1 MGQVTVTL
9 NGKKVVTDSNKTI
22 LDLARENGISIPTL
36 CHDSRLEP
44 YGSCRVCLVKV
55 EGARTYLPSC
65 STKVTDGMVIDTES
79 EDVKNARKMSLSL
92 LISDHYG
99 DCVSPCSQKCPANI
113 DIQGYIALIAAKKYQ
128 EAVKL
133 IKEKLPMPLAI
144 GRICPHT
151 CETVCRRNKVEQ
163 PVAINNLKRF
173 AADYDLATG
182 HPYMPEKQPPKG
194 KKVAVIGSG
203 PAGLSASY
211 YLAVMGYDVTIFERE
226 KKAGGMLRYGIPE
239 YRLPKK
245 ILDEEIKLILDLG
258 VKIEYSKELGKDFTI
273 DDLKKQGF
281 SAVFLGLGAQKSMDM
296 RVEGENIEGVESGIG
311 FLHRV
316 AEGEDI
322 PDLNGKTVI
331 VVGGGNT
338 AMDAA
343 RTSIRLGAKEVIVL
357 YRRTR
362 KEMPAN
368 DYEIEE
374 AEEEGVKF
382 QYLAA
387 PVKVGKEGESLDV
400 ECIKMELGEPDASG
414 RRRPIPIEG
423 SNYHIKCDLLIK
435 AIGQRPDLSGVS
447 NEKLISERDRLKA
460 DPQTGVT
467 EDPFVFGGGDCV
479 IGAATAVEAIA
490 GGRKAAYSIDQ
501 YLTTGK
507 VLPYSFDFI
516 ISKGKLEEIPDEY
529 FKVYDEAPRVKMP
542 AVAPSERI
550 HDFREIELGLS
561 EEQALKEAARC
572 LECGCN
578 EGFSCKLRVHST
590 EYNVSQ
596 DDFTGAVNHYSEYGN
611 LTADHPVIIRD
622 QNKCIKCGICVRYCD
637 EIKGLGVFGFVRRG
651 FETEISPSFYH
662 ELVDTQCDFCGG
674 CADACPTGAL
684 SINPFTPKPGP
695 FKTEKIS
702 GYCTECPLHCEL
714 EYNVYENT
722 LIRVGAVNTAGE
734 NDGSLCVRGRFNY
747 KYLQPE
753 NRETRHLIYTPGS
766 SVNPISREEALS
778 KAIEYLKE
786 SERPLI
792 VTSTNLLNEEYRLIH
807 EISNRLTNCA
817 VVHIPTDRADSFNSP
832 IPVYG
837 KSAMFE
843 EKLERIEVPSLKEL
857 EKTENILLFNIKPAR
872 SFSILELKLR
882 KAVKNG
888 NRVFSINEDPLQLD
902 SILTAS
908 YRIKS
913 SYYTDFVKLLGKAVL
928 NSTEASGEPAEYFKN
943 SEFDTGLLAKIMIK
957 EQKVASL
964 VKHLVSDESLAIIV
978 DEDTTC
984 TETVEA
990 LINLAL
996 IVKGSKFL
1004 ALSRGANPNGAIP
1017 YLKNIKTGDSEF
1029 ALSEDLINSADTI
1042 FMYKTS
1048 GIKAGSK
1055 QRIINFD
1062 YKPAETFGYEGV
1074 FIPAAGPLEMNGTIT
1089 HFNNSTI
1096 KVSKVLEPPPSVEDT
1111 SFLRD
1116 LLEKL

>member
-9 NGKKVVTDSNKTI
+9 NGKKVVTDSDKTI
-22 LDLARENGISIPTL
+22 LDVARENGIEIPTL
-36 CHDSRLEP
+36 CHDKRLEP

-65 STKVTDGMVIDTES
+65 STKVSDGMVIDTES

-133 IKEKLPMPLAI
+133 IKEKLPMPLTI

-182 HPYMPEKQPPKG
+182 NPYMPEKQPSKG

-211 YLAVMGYDVTIFERE
+211 YLAVKGYDVTIFERE

-245 ILDEEIKLILDLG
+245 ILDKEIDLILKLG
-258 VKIEYSKELGKDFTI
+258 VKIEYLKELGKDFTI
-273 DDLKKQGF
+273 EDLKNQGY

-296 RVEGENIEGVESGIG
+296 RVEGENTEGVESGIG
-311 FLHRV
+311 FLHKV
-316 AEGEDI
+316 AEGENV
-322 PDLNGKTVI
+322 PDLNGKRVI

-343 RTSIRLGAKEVIVL
+343 RTSLRLGASEVIVL

-374 AEEEGVKF
+374 AEEEGIKF
-382 QYLAA
+382 QYLSA
-387 PVKVGKEGESLDV
+387 PVKVLKSGDKLDV
-400 ECIKMELGEPDASG
+400 ECIKMQLGEPDASG

-423 SNYHIKCDLLIK
+423 SNYHITCDLLIK
-435 AIGQRPDLSGVS
+435 AIGQRPDLTGVN

-460 DPQTGVT
+460 NPETGVT

-490 GGRKAAYSIDQ
+490 GGRKAAFSIDQ

-507 VLPYSFDFI
+507 INPYTMDFI
-516 ISKGKLEEIPDEY
+516 ISKGKLDEIPDEY
-529 FKVYDEAPRVKMP
+529 FEVYEKSPRAKMP
-542 AVAPSERI
+542 AVPPEERI
-550 HDFREIELGLS
+550 HDFREIELGLT

-578 EGFSCKLRVHST
+578 EGFSCKLRDHST
-590 EYNVSQ
+590 EYKVDQ
-596 DDFTGAVNHYSEYGN
+596 DDFVGAINHYDEYGN
-611 LTADHPVIIRD
+611 LTANHPVIIRD

-695 FKTEKIS
+695 FKTEKVEGKCIHCS
-702 GYCTECPLHCEL
+702 LHCSL
-714 EYNVYENT
+714 EYNIYDNM
-722 LIRVGAVNTAGE
+722 LIRIGAVNVKGE
-734 NDGSLCVRGRFNY
+734 NDGSLCVKGRFGY
-747 KYLQPE
+747 DFILPE
-753 NRETRHLIYTPGS
+753 NRETRYLYYTDGGS
-766 SVNPISREEALS
+766 SKELKREEALA
-778 KAIEYLKE
+778 KAVQILKDAKNIAI
-786 SERPLI
+786 L
-792 VTSTNLLNEEYRLIH
+792 TSTNVTNEEYKLLDT
-807 EISNRLTNCA
+807 ISNRLNNVKTFT
-817 VVHIPTDRADSFNSP
+817 IPYDIAEKIEFPLTLYGKKAGYTEDIKKIQINSLNDIENADST
-832 IPVYG
+832 I
-837 KSAMFE
+837 
-843 EKLERIEVPSLKEL
+843 
-857 EKTENILLFNIKPAR
+857 LFNINPAR
-872 SFSILELKLR
+872 NYSILELKLR
-882 KAVKNG
+882 KAIKKG
-888 NRVFSINEDPLQLD
+888 KYVFSINENPIQIDNILSSTFRVKKQFQNDLLVLIGKIIAEKLETKNKYKDYFNSKDFNKNIISNIRIKEKKILDIID
-902 SILTAS
+902 SIL
-908 YRIKS
+908 K
-913 SYYTDFVKLLGKAVL
+913 D
-928 NSTEASGEPAEYFKN
+928 KN
-943 SEFDTGLLAKIMIK
+943 IVM
-957 EQKVASL
+957 V
-964 VKHLVSDESLAIIV
+964 V
-978 DEDTTC
+978 DEDNTDLSMLKTI
-984 TETVEA
+984 
-990 LINLAL
+990 INLANMLNNVRLL
-996 IVKGSKFL
+996 ILSKGSNPE
-1004 ALSRGANPNGAIP
+1004 GANNFIKNDNSDKYHLTEDDLKEFDAIMFYNLP
-1017 YLKNIKTGDSEF
+1017 Y
-1029 ALSEDLINSADTI
+1029 
-1042 FMYKTS
+1042 
-1048 GIKAGSK
+1048 
-1055 QRIINFD
+1055 INFVKKD
-1062 YKPAETFGYEGV
+1062 KKIIRFGYKPADKVTSEEL
-1074 FIPAAGPLEMNGTIT
+1074 FIPIT
-1089 HFNNSTI
+1089 S
-1096 KVSKVLEPPPSVEDT
+1096 
-1111 SFLRD
+1111 
-1116 LLEKL
+1116 LLETDGTLTNYNGNSIKLTKVIDPPDQIDSTKFLLNMIEKL